1 LPKLKPVSVVA
12 RCRGPGWVAIARH
25 YEHEVIGP
33 FKIWTVAAAERGA
46 DVIFARKVFDCLQ
59 WWHQCDR
66 ENANK
71 PKPRRKGKPG
81 GKGKRPPATP
91 RGGDEAA

>member
-25 YEHEVIGP
+25 YEHETGP
-33 FKIWTVAAAERGA
+33 FKVWTVGAAGQGA
-46 DVIFARKVFDCLQ
+46 DVVFARKVFDWLRF
-59 WWHQCDR
+59 WNECDR

-71 PKPRRKGKPG
+71 PKPRRKGK
-81 GKGKRPPATP
+81 GKGKRPPASP
-91 RGGDEAA
+91 RGGGEAA